1 MQRVLF
7 GRQWTVGGLSLQ
19 LFPWQ
24 PCFEASHTKLLR
36 AAVWV
41 QLHNLPVGYWDGD
54 SLETIIETL
63 GKLPK
68 VDEHTETLSRTRF
81 PRICLELDLSKP
93 SERGF
98 WVEDDD
104 KQVFVIV
111 LYEKLPTFY
120 YRCGL
125 VGHGDASCS
134 LRHDTPQGNAP
145 SGAQSGGQNLKVP
158 EIVVLPG
165 EARHQTAMEIEN
177 QLPEPLT
184 QEEIVEDLDYG
195 SWMVVVHQCGHGR
208 RRGGFSCDAHVTSMT
223 NTKSQTKPYVEANH
237 GTVSARGRGG
247 QLGQCVSSHA
257 LKRCPSSSYSPVE
270 CDGPSITPDIIMGI
284 VRSRFKF

>member
-1 MQRVLF
+1 M
-7 GRQWTVGGLSLQ
+7 
-19 LFPWQ
+19 
-24 PCFEASHTKLLR
+24 
-36 AAVWV
+36 
-41 QLHNLPVGYWDGD
+41 PVGYWDGD

-125 VGHGDASCS
+125 VGHGDAFCS

-145 SGAQSGGQNLKVP
+145 LWCPVRWTEPEGTGDSGVAGGGQ
-158 EIVVLPG
+158 
-165 EARHQTAMEIEN
+165 A
-177 QLPEPLT
+177 
-184 QEEIVEDLDYG
+184 LDGYG
-195 SWMVVVHQCGHGR
+195 
-208 RRGGFSCDAHVTSMT
+208 D
-223 NTKSQTKPYVEANH
+223 
-237 GTVSARGRGG
+237 
-247 QLGQCVSSHA
+247 
-257 LKRCPSSSYSPVE
+257 
-270 CDGPSITPDIIMGI
+270 
-284 VRSRFKF
+284 